1 MSWSSSIEQPGVGL
15 GIEWAA
21 GGDDARQADPYLFW
35 AALTGFR
42 SYRPPQRPGLRLAA
56 FELHPQVE
64 GRAFLDEVQRLNAER
79 WRAGRPALLQ
89 IAPHHA
95 ARLSDLPAC
104 RHFVGWMRV
113 EDFAGSPLAERVRRY
128 RVALVGA
135 TEGVAP
141 AAADSVAIGPGI
153 LAPATAARRRSA
165 SSAAD
170 APIIGVIDIG
180 CAFAH
185 PRVASPRQG
194 PWRTRVSHFWD
205 MGREAGP
212 AEAAL
217 WQPCAAFGYGR
228 ETDAARLDAL
238 IAAAVAMHA
247 HRGAPGNAAVERSCY
262 ESAGLPELLSARKRW
277 SHGTMVMDFAAG
289 PIPEGDAA
297 CRAEIV
303 FVQLPPEAVEDLS
316 CGWLTPHV
324 IDALLYILAKAAG
337 RPAVINLSFGAY
349 AGSHDGESLL
359 EAALDAIAEESG
371 AVLVLSA
378 GNARGHGLHATATI
392 EPGESKSLDWVL
404 PRDDPTQSF
413 LELWYEQKGTP
424 AGPPSVAVS
433 LRHDDLPPMA
443 PQVGAGAAWFTFDHA
458 PQRPVAALLQVP
470 GTTAGGPDGLVLV
483 GLGPTDRETTL
494 PNWEPV
500 RAPSGYWTVTVD
512 NRGAGALTVHA
523 WVERDDPDLAA
534 RSEFAQSRLV
544 DVAGGFKVEDA
555 GTLTGQ
561 ACGAKT
567 IVVGSR
573 VQNDPDGLAPD
584 SGVGPARRGSR
595 TGPDLVAAGVR
606 RAASVGLVGIEATAN
621 LSGGQP
627 VRLSG
632 TSISAPR
639 VTRKAFEALA
649 TQGVVGGAAGLL
661 TRWFGPAPKGG
672 GLARDSRFGL
682 GRLDDNGQ
690 VGPQSED
697 PPQRNDDLDGGT
709 DARTPH
715 QRAGSA
721 RASTSAGPCTAT

>member
-1 MSWSSSIEQPGVGL
+1 MSWFTSFTRPTGELGIDWGVG
-15 GIEWAA
+15 GHR
-21 GGDDARQADPYLFW
+21 ARQADPYLFW

-42 SYRPPQRPGLRLAA
+42 SYRAPQRAGLRLAA
-56 FELHPQVE
+56 FELHARVE
-64 GRAFLDEVQRLNAER
+64 GRAFLDEVEHVNTER
-79 WRAGRPALLQ
+79 WRTGQPALLQ

-95 ARLSDLPAC
+95 TRLSEPAGS
-104 RHFVGWMRV
+104 RYFVGWMRV
-113 EDFAGSPLAERVRRY
+113 EDFAPSPLAAMVRRY

-141 AAADSVAIGPGI
+141 TGADRAAIGPVI
-153 LAPATAARRRSA
+153 VTPAAVLRRRRA
-165 SSAAD
+165 SRAAD
-170 APIIGVIDIG
+170 QPIIGVIDIG

-185 PRVASPRQG
+185 PRLARPGRG
-194 PWRTRVSHFWD
+194 PWRTRVSYFWD
-205 MGREAGP
+205 MGRAAG
-212 AEAAL
+212 AADTGL
-217 WQPCAAFGYGR
+217 WEPCSAFGYGR
-228 ETDAARLDAL
+228 ETDGMQLDAL
-238 IAAAVAMHA
+238 IAAAAAMHA
-247 HRGAPGNAAVERSCY
+247 HRGAPGDAAVERSCY

-289 PIPEGDAA
+289 ADPRQRKGDAA
-297 CRAEIV
+297 GQAEIV
-303 FVQLPPEAVEDLS
+303 FVQLPTEAVEDLS

-324 IDALLYILAKAAG
+324 IDALLYILDKADG

-359 EAALDAIAEESG
+359 EAALDAIADEFG
-371 AVLVLSA
+371 ALLVLSA

-392 EPGESKSLDWVL
+392 EPGESKLLKWVL

-413 LELWYEQKGTP
+413 LELWYEQKGSP
-424 AGPPSVAVS
+424 AGPPSLAVS
-433 LRHDDLPPMA
+433 LQHGNLPPMA
-443 PQVGAGAAWFTFDHA
+443 PLVDAGAAWFAFDHA

-483 GLGPTDRETTL
+483 SLGPTDRETTL

-500 RAPSGYWTVTVD
+500 RAPSGYWTLTLD
-512 NRGAGALTVHA
+512 NRGAGALNVHA

-534 RSEFAQSRLV
+534 RSVFAQSRLV
-544 DVAGGFKVEDA
+544 DVAGGFMVDDA
-555 GTLTGQ
+555 TTLSGQ

-573 VQNDPDGLAPD
+573 VQNDPNGLAPD
-584 SGVGPARRGSR
+584 SGAGPSRRGGRS
-595 TGPDLVAAGVR
+595 GPDLVAAGVL
-606 RAASVGLVGIEATAN
+606 RAAAVGLVGIEAIAN
-621 LSGGQP
+621 LSGSQP

-661 TRWFGPAPKGG
+661 ALWFGPAPKGG

-682 GRLDDNGQ
+682 GRLDDDGQ
-690 VGPQSED
+690 VGPQPKD
-697 PPQRNDDLDGGT
+697 PEPQR
-709 DARTPH
+709 
-715 QRAGSA
+715 
-721 RASTSAGPCTAT
+721 

>member
-1 MSWSSSIEQPGVGL
+1 MGWFSSTAQPASL
-15 GIEWAA
+15 GIDWSA
-21 GGDDARQADPYLFW
+21 GGDSARQADPYLFW
-35 AALTGFR
+35 ASLTGFR
-42 SYRPPQRPGLRLAA
+42 SYRPPQRRGLRLAA
-56 FELHPQVE
+56 FELHKQVE
-64 GRAFLDEVQRLNAER
+64 GSAFVREVERVNTER
-79 WRAGRPALLQ
+79 WRAGQPALLQ

-95 ARLSDLPAC
+95 ARLSGSHAPAG

-113 EDFAGSPLAERVRRY
+113 EDFAASQLAAMVRRY

-141 AAADSVAIGPGI
+141 ADAAGTAIGPGVV
-153 LAPATAARRRSA
+153 APAVMPRRRSA
-165 SSAAD
+165 PRAD
-170 APIIGVIDIG
+170 RPIIGVIDIG

-185 PRVASPRQG
+185 PRLARPGRG

-205 MGREAGP
+205 MGREAV
-212 AEAAL
+212 AADTAL
-217 WQPCAAFGYGR
+217 WQPCEAFGYGR

-238 IAAAVAMHA
+238 IADAVVMHA
-247 HRGAPGNAAVERSCY
+247 HQGAPGDAAVERSCY

-289 PIPEGDAA
+289 ADPQQRTGDAA
-297 CRAEIV
+297 SRAEIV

-316 CGWLTPHV
+316 CGWLAPHV
-324 IDALLYILAKAAG
+324 IDAVHYILAKAAG

-359 EAALDAIAEESG
+359 EAALDSIADESG

-378 GNARGHGLHATATI
+378 GNARGHGLHARATI
-392 EPGESKSLDWVL
+392 EPGESKALKWVL

-413 LELWYEQKGTP
+413 LELWYEREGAA

-433 LRHDDLPPMA
+433 LQHDDLPRMA
-443 PQVGAGAAWFTFDHA
+443 PLAGAGAAWFAFDHA
-458 PQRPVAALLQVP
+458 AQRPVAALLQVP

-483 GLGPTDRETTL
+483 ALGPTDREATL

-500 RAPSGYWTVTVD
+500 RAPSGYWTLTVC
-512 NRGAGALTVHA
+512 NRGACALSVHA

-544 DVAGGFKVEDA
+544 SVPGGFEVEDA

-561 ACGAKT
+561 ACGAKA

-573 VQNDPDGLAPD
+573 VQNDPNGLAPD
-584 SGVGPARRGSR
+584 SGAGPARRGGR

-606 RAASVGLVGIEATAN
+606 RVAAVGLVGIEATAN

-639 VTRKAFEALA
+639 VARKAFEALA
-649 TQGVVGGAAGLL
+649 TRGLTGGAAGLL
-661 TRWFGPAPKGG
+661 AHWFGAAPKGG
-672 GLARDSRFGL
+672 AVRDSRFGL
-682 GRLDDNGQ
+682 GRLDDDGEMRLA
-690 VGPQSED
+690 PAA
-697 PPQRNDDLDGGT
+697 PPPR
-709 DARTPH
+709 R
-715 QRAGSA
+715 
-721 RASTSAGPCTAT
+721 

>member
-1 MSWSSSIEQPGVGL
+1 MGWFSSITPPAGDL
-15 GIEWAA
+15 GIDWAA
-21 GGDDARQADPYLFW
+21 GGDSARQADPYLFW

-42 SYRPPQRPGLRLAA
+42 SYRPPQRPGLRLSA
-56 FELHPQVE
+56 FELQAQVE
-64 GRAFLDEVQRLNAER
+64 GRDFLDVVQRANTER
-79 WRAGRPALLQ
+79 WQAGQPALLQ
-89 IAPHHA
+89 VAPHHA
-95 ARLSDLPAC
+95 ARLSESPSC

-113 EDFAGSPLAERVRRY
+113 EDFAASPLAAMVRRY

-141 AAADSVAIGPGI
+141 ATAASTPISPGFV
-153 LAPATAARRRSA
+153 APAAAARRRPA
-165 SSAAD
+165 SRAAGQ
-170 APIIGVIDIG
+170 PILGVIDIG

-185 PRVASPRQG
+185 PRLANPGRG

-205 MGREAGP
+205 MGRAASA

-238 IAAAVAMHA
+238 IATAVAMHG
-247 HRGAPGNAAVERSCY
+247 HQGPPGDAAVERSCY
-262 ESAGLPELLSARKRW
+262 EAAGLNELLSARKRW

-289 PIPEGDAA
+289 PDPQGDAA
-297 CRAEIV
+297 GQAEIV

-324 IDALLYILAKAAG
+324 IDALHYILTKAAG

-359 EAALDAIAEESG
+359 EAALDAIADEFG

-378 GNARGHGLHATATI
+378 GNARGHGLHAKAKI
-392 EPGESKSLDWVL
+392 KPGESQRLKWVL

-413 LELWYEQKGTP
+413 LELWYEREDAT
-424 AGPPSVAVS
+424 AGSPRVAVS
-433 LRHDDLPPMA
+433 LQHGDLPQMA
-443 PQVGAGAAWFTFDHA
+443 PLEGAGGAWFAFDHA

-470 GTTAGGPDGLVLV
+470 GTSAGGPDGLVLV
-483 GLGPTDRETTL
+483 SLGPTDREATL

-500 RAPSGYWTVTVD
+500 RAPNGYWTLTVC
-512 NRGAGALTVHA
+512 NQGAGALTVHA

-544 DVAGGFKVEDA
+544 GVAGGFEVDDA
-555 GTLTGQ
+555 YTLTGQ

-573 VQNDPDGLAPD
+573 VQNDTNALAPD
-584 SGVGPARRGSR
+584 SGAGPARRGGR
-595 TGPDLVAAGVR
+595 AGPDLVAAGVR
-606 RAASVGLVGIEATAN
+606 RETATGLVGIEATAN
-621 LSGGQP
+621 LSGGPP

-649 TQGVVGGAAGLL
+649 TQCVTGGAAQLL
-661 TRWFGPAPKGG
+661 MHWFGAPPKGG
-672 GLARDSRFGL
+672 PPPDSRFGR
-682 GRLDDNGQ
+682 GRLDD
-690 VGPQSED
+690 
-697 PPQRNDDLDGGT
+697 DGKM
-709 DARTPH
+709 RPLPK
-715 QRAGSA
+715 
-721 RASTSAGPCTAT
+721 ASSPRR

>member
-1 MSWSSSIEQPGVGL
+1 MGWFSSITQSADGL
-15 GIEWAA
+15 GIDWAA
-21 GGDDARQADPYLFW
+21 GGESARQADPYLFW

-56 FELHPQVE
+56 FEFHPQVE
-64 GRAFLDEVQRLNAER
+64 GIAFLAEMQRVNTER
-79 WRAGRPALLQ
+79 RRAGQAALLQ

-95 ARLSDLPAC
+95 KRLSESPAC

-113 EDFAGSPLAERVRRY
+113 EDFAASPLAPMVRRY

-141 AAADSVAIGPGI
+141 GGVSAAAIGPGI
-153 LAPATAARRRSA
+153 VAPTAVVRRRSA
-165 SSAAD
+165 SRSAD
-170 APIIGVIDIG
+170 PPILGVIDIG

-185 PRVASPRQG
+185 PRLASPGRG

-205 MGREAGP
+205 MGRAAG
-212 AEAAL
+212 ATETAL
-217 WQPCAAFGYGR
+217 WRPCEAFGYGR

-238 IAAAVAMHA
+238 IAAAVAMHK
-247 HRGAPGNAAVERSCY
+247 HRGTPGDAAVERSCY

-289 PIPEGDAA
+289 ADPRQRTVDAA
-297 CRAEIV
+297 GRAEIV
-303 FVQLPPEAVEDLS
+303 FVQLPPQAVEDLS

-324 IDALLYILAKAAG
+324 IDALHYILTKADG

-359 EAALDAIAEESG
+359 EAALDAIADESG

-378 GNARGHGLHATATI
+378 GNARGHGLHAKAQVK
-392 EPGESKSLDWVL
+392 PGESKSLKWIL

-413 LELWYEQKGTP
+413 LELWYEQADAS
-424 AGPPSVAVS
+424 AGGPRVAVS
-433 LRHDDLPPMA
+433 LQHGDLPPMA
-443 PQVGAGAAWFTFDHA
+443 SLSGAGGAWFAFDHA

-483 GLGPTDRETTL
+483 SLGPTDRETTL

-500 RAPSGYWTVTVD
+500 RAPNGYWTLAVC
-512 NRGAGALTVHA
+512 NQGAGALTVHA

-544 DVAGGFKVEDA
+544 GVPGGFEVDDA

-573 VQNDPDGLAPD
+573 VQNDTNGLAPD
-584 SGVGPARRGSR
+584 SGAGPARRGGR
-595 TGPDLVAAGVR
+595 TGPDLVAAGVQR
-606 RAASVGLVGIEATAN
+606 VAAVGLVGIAAAAN
-621 LSGGQP
+621 LSGEQP

-639 VTRKAFEALA
+639 VARKVFEALA
-649 TQGVVGGAAGLL
+649 TQGVAGGAAGLL
-661 TRWFGPAPKGG
+661 ARWFGAPPKGG

-682 GRLDDNGQ
+682 GRLDDDGE
-690 VGPQSED
+690 VRPLKD
-697 PPQRNDDLDGGT
+697 PPPQR
-709 DARTPH
+709 
-715 QRAGSA
+715 
-721 RASTSAGPCTAT
+721 

>member
-1 MSWSSSIEQPGVGL
+1 MGMTGSHGESKMSE
-15 GIEWAA
+15 
-21 GGDDARQADPYLFW
+21 GDDPGWQAELPKLRCAVLMVDVVGSVSLICHPEARF
-35 AALTGFR
+35 
-42 SYRPPQRPGLRLAA
+42 
-56 FELHPQVE
+56 V
-64 GRAFLDEVQRLNAER
+64 ER
-79 WRAGRPALLQ
+79 WRRFVREVRLQ
-89 IAPHHA
+89 
-95 ARLSDLPAC
+95 
-104 RHFVGWMRV
+104 
-113 EDFAGSPLAERVRRY
+113 
-128 RVALVGA
+128 
-135 TEGVAP
+135 
-141 AAADSVAIGPGI
+141 
-153 LAPATAARRRSA
+153 
-165 SSAAD
+165 
-170 APIIGVIDIG
+170 
-180 CAFAH
+180 
-185 PRVASPRQG
+185 
-194 PWRTRVSHFWD
+194 
-205 MGREAGP
+205 
-212 AEAAL
+212 
-217 WQPCAAFGYGR
+217 
-228 ETDAARLDAL
+228 
-238 IAAAVAMHA
+238 
-247 HRGAPGNAAVERSCY
+247 
-262 ESAGLPELLSARKRW
+262 
-277 SHGTMVMDFAAG
+277 
-289 PIPEGDAA
+289 
-297 CRAEIV
+297 
-303 FVQLPPEAVEDLS
+303 
-316 CGWLTPHV
+316 
-324 IDALLYILAKAAG
+324 
-337 RPAVINLSFGAY
+337 
-349 AGSHDGESLL
+349 
-359 EAALDAIAEESG
+359 
-371 AVLVLSA
+371 
-378 GNARGHGLHATATI
+378 
-392 EPGESKSLDWVL
+392 VL
-404 PRDDPTQSF
+404 PRS
-413 LELWYEQKGTP
+413 E
-424 AGPPSVAVS
+424 
-433 LRHDDLPPMA
+433 
-443 PQVGAGAAWFTFDHA
+443 
-458 PQRPVAALLQVP
+458 ALLQVP
-470 GTTAGGPDGLVLV
+470 GTTAGGPDGLVLI
-483 GLGPTDRETTL
+483 GLGPTDREATL

-523 WVERDDPDLAA
+523 WVGRDDPDLAA

-584 SGVGPARRGSR
+584 SGAGPARRGSR

>member
-1 MSWSSSIEQPGVGL
+1 MSWYSAISQAADDL
-15 GIEWAA
+15 GIDWAA
-21 GGDDARQADPYLFW
+21 GGGDARQADPYLCW

-56 FELHPQVE
+56 FELQPQVE
-64 GRAFLDEVQRLNAER
+64 GGAFLNEVERVNQAR
-79 WRAGRPALLQ
+79 WRVGQPALLQ

-95 ARLSDLPAC
+95 MRLSKSPAC

-113 EDFAGSPLAERVRRY
+113 EDFAASPLAKRVHRY

-135 TEGVAP
+135 TEGLAL
-141 AAADSVAIGPGI
+141 ADADSTAIGPGI
-153 LAPATAARRRSA
+153 AAPAAVVRRRSA
-165 SSAAD
+165 SPATD
-170 APIIGVIDIG
+170 PPILGVIDIG

-185 PRVASPRQG
+185 PRLARPGRGS
-194 PWRTRVSHFWD
+194 WRTRVSHFWD
-205 MGREAGP
+205 MGRAAGEA
-212 AEAAL
+212 ETAL

-238 IAAAVAMHA
+238 IAAAVAVHE
-247 HRGAPGNAAVERSCY
+247 HRGAPGDAAVERSCY

-289 PIPEGDAA
+289 ADPLQRAGDAA
-297 CRAEIV
+297 GQAEIV

-324 IDALLYILAKAAG
+324 IDALLYILHKADG
-337 RPAVINLSFGAY
+337 RPAVVNLSFGAY
-349 AGSHDGESLL
+349 AGSHDGQSLL
-359 EAALDAIAEESG
+359 EAALDAIADEFG

-392 EPGESKSLDWVL
+392 EPGESKSLNWVL

-413 LELWYEQKGTP
+413 LELWYERADAAASAP
-424 AGPPSVAVS
+424 CVAVS
-433 LRHDDLPPMA
+433 LQHGDLPPMA
-443 PQVGAGAAWFTFDHA
+443 PLAGAGAAWFAFDHA

-483 GLGPTDRETTL
+483 SLGPTDRETTL

-500 RAPSGYWTVTVD
+500 RAPSGYWTLTVC
-512 NRGAGALTVHA
+512 NRGGDALAVHA

-534 RSEFAQSRLV
+534 RSEFAQSRLLGM
-544 DVAGGFKVEDA
+544 AGGFEVDDA

-573 VQNDPDGLAPD
+573 VQNDPNALAPD
-584 SGVGPARRGSR
+584 SGAGPARRGGR
-595 TGPDLVAAGVR
+595 TGPDLVAAGVLR
-606 RAASVGLVGIEATAN
+606 VPAVGLVGIEATAN
-621 LSGGQP
+621 LSGGRP

-639 VTRKAFEALA
+639 VARKAFEALA
-649 TQGVVGGAAGLL
+649 TQRVAGGASGLL
-661 TRWFGPAPKGG
+661 AHWFGPAPKGG
-672 GLARDSRFGL
+672 GLARHSRYGL
-682 GRLDDNGQ
+682 GRLDDDGQ
-690 VGPQSED
+690 VRPLPKD
-697 PPQRNDDLDGGT
+697 TPP
-709 DARTPH
+709 
-715 QRAGSA
+715 
-721 RASTSAGPCTAT
+721 